1 MFNLHITE
9 VPRPTDFDLGLET
22 DVGAAP
28 RGEVF
33 HVHDV
38 PRRLDGVR
46 LVSAIRVKQVG
57 VLGAAVTNLD
67 SLRAASDQEC
77 NVKVEIKLNKF
88 E

>member
-38 PRRLDGVR
+38 SRRLDGVR
-46 LVSAIRVKQVG
+46 LVPAIRVEQGGVG
-57 VLGAAVTNLD
+57 GAAVANLDALGAA
-67 SLRAASDQEC
+67 SD
-77 NVKVEIKLNKF
+77 VKVNCEIRN
-88 E
+88 